1 MARRALPSS
10 FTLPFFFSMKLLL
23 ATLPFGLLALVHAP
37 VPRLLRPRPG
47 HSTSAP
53 APDSTTVRLLYGVES
68 ADLTELM
75 GRVLHVEKHRLV
87 LHDRRLAGRHL
98 RLTLQEYRRGVPG
111 PEKPLD
117 SDASLTR
124 LDSAGCLAITIY
136 ARQTSKNKVENTF
149 ILPRAAMPR
158 TFTAQPG
165 QADKYSLRFD
175 MHSYRRSPDQTGA
188 APNSPA
194 TEFRLPIGPTAVLAV
209 YTLPY
214 EKDGFSYYC
223 NLAQSRVPVAEWYSR
238 FGVPHFIVY
247 RVRVE

>member
-1 MARRALPSS
+1 MARRALYSS
-10 FTLPFFFSMKLLL
+10 FTLPPFLSMKLLF
-23 ATLPFGLLALVHAP
+23 ATLPFGLSALIHSTVLPPPLA
-37 VPRLLRPRPG
+37 RPG
-47 HSTSAP
+47 HPTSAL

-75 GRVLHVEKHRLV
+75 GRVLHVEKQRLV

-98 RLTLQEYRRGVPG
+98 RLTLQEYRCGVPG

-124 LDSAGCLAITIY
+124 LDSAGRLAITIY
-136 ARQTSKNKVENTF
+136 ARPASETKVENTF
-149 ILPRAAMPR
+149 ILPRASMPR

-175 MHSYRRSPDQTGA
+175 IHPLRRSPDQTGT

-194 TEFRLPIGPTAVLAV
+194 TEFRLPIGPAAVLAV

-214 EKDGFSYYC
+214 EHEGMFLYC
-223 NLAQSRVPVAEWYSR
+223 SLAQSRVPVAEWYSR
-238 FGVPHFIVY
+238 FKVPHFVVY
-247 RVRVE
+247 RARVE

>member
-1 MARRALPSS
+1 
-10 FTLPFFFSMKLLL
+10 MKLLL
-23 ATLPFGLLALVHAP
+23 ATLPFGLFALRHSPGQYPPLAKSSHAT
-37 VPRLLRPRPG
+37 
-47 HSTSAP
+47 STP
-53 APDSTTVRLLYGVES
+53 APDSTTVRLLYGAES

-75 GRVLHVEKHRLV
+75 GRVLHVEKHRLE

-117 SDASLTR
+117 SDASLTQ
-124 LDSAGCLAITIY
+124 LDSVGRLAITIY
-136 ARQTSKNKVENTF
+136 ARQVAENKVENTF
-149 ILPRAAMPR
+149 ILLRAAMPR
-158 TFTAQPG
+158 TFTALLG

-175 MHSYRRSPDQTGA
+175 IHPPHRSPDQTGA

-194 TEFRLPIGPTAVLAV
+194 TEFKLPIGPAAVLAV

-223 NLAQSRVPVAEWYSR
+223 NLAQSRVPVADWYRR
-238 FGVPHFIVY
+238 FRVLHFIVY
-247 RVRVE
+247 RARVE

>member
-1 MARRALPSS
+1 
-10 FTLPFFFSMKLLL
+10 MKLLL

-37 VPRLLRPRPG
+37 VQPLPV
-47 HSTSAP
+47 ANP
-53 APDSTTVRLLYGVES
+53 ATRALPPDSTTVRLRYGAES

-75 GRVLHVEKHRLV
+75 GRVLHVEKHCLELR
-87 LHDRRLAGRHL
+87 DRRLAGRHL

-124 LDSAGCLAITIY
+124 LDSAGRLAITIY
-136 ARQTSKNKVENTF
+136 ARQVAENKVENTF

-158 TFTAQPG
+158 TFTAVPG
-165 QADKYSLRFD
+165 QADNYSLRFD
-175 MHSYRRSPDQTGA
+175 IHPLRRSPDQTGA

-194 TEFRLPIGPTAVLAV
+194 TEFKLPIGPAAVLAV

-214 EKDGFSYYC
+214 EKEGFSYYC

-238 FGVPHFIVY
+238 FRVPHFIVY